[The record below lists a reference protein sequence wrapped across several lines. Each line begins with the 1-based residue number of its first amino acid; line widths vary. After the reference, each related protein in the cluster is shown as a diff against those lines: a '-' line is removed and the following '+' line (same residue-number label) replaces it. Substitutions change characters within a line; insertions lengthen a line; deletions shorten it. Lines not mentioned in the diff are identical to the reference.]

1 MTVDWTKISNEYKGQ
16 WIALKEDQITVLSF
30 GDSLKKVIA
39 DAKVKGFEDPIVTK
53 MPKEIV
59 PYIS

>member
-1 MTVDWTKISNEYKGQ
+1 MTVDWTKMSNEYKGQ
-16 WIALKEDQITVLSF
+16 WIALKEDQTTILSS

-39 DAKVKGFEDPIVTK
+39 DAKVKGFKDPIVTK
-53 MPKEIV
+53 IPKEIV